1 MCAYDK
7 KVLIKISQN
16 LLFIMRI
23 IQGNII
29 KFVED
34 KFLFLTH
41 SLEGGLVKIVEGAN
55 NTVHFAKKSTVT
67 SMVQDYMTI
76 FPSAANDK

>member
-1 MCAYDK
+1 MCTQQKCVDFSKFTLY
-7 KVLIKISQN
+7 N
-16 LLFIMRI
+16 ENFTW
-23 IQGNII
+23 NII
-29 KFVED
+29 KFGED
-34 KFLFLTH
+34 KFLFLKH

-76 FPSAANDK
+76 FPSAANDKWVK

>member
-1 MCAYDK
+1 MCALD
-7 KVLIKISQN
+7 KISQN
-16 LLFIMRI
+16 LLFMKK
-23 IQGNII
+23 NIV

-34 KFLFLTH
+34 KFLFLIH
-41 SLEGGLVKIVEGAN
+41 SLEGGLVKIVKGAN

>member
-1 MCAYDK
+1 M
-7 KVLIKISQN
+7 
-16 LLFIMRI
+16 

-41 SLEGGLVKIVEGAN
+41 SLEGGLVKIVKGAN
-55 NTVHFAKKSTVT
+55 NTVHFAKKSTTVT

>member
-1 MCAYDK
+1 M
-7 KVLIKISQN
+7 
-16 LLFIMRI
+16 
-23 IQGNII
+23 
-29 KFVED
+29 ED
-34 KFLFLTH
+34 KFLFLIHTFFR
-41 SLEGGLVKIVEGAN
+41 GGLVKIVEGAN

>member
-1 MCAYDK
+1 M
-7 KVLIKISQN
+7 
-16 LLFIMRI
+16 
-23 IQGNII
+23 
-29 KFVED
+29 ED
-34 KFLFLTH
+34 KFLFLIH
-41 SLEGGLVKIVEGAN
+41 SLEGGLVKIVKGAN